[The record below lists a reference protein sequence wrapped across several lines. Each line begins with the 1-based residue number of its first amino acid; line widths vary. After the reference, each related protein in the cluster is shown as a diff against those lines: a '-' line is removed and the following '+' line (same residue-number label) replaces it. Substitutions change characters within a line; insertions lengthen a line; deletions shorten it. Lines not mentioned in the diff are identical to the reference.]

1 MKDCKI
7 INDPVFGFI
16 KIPYGMMLQIIQHPL
31 MQRLSRIKQ
40 LGLSSLVFPGAQ
52 HTRFL
57 HSLGAFHLMGEAI
70 LSLQQKGAFI
80 FDSEAEAVRAAILM
94 HDIGHAPFSHVLEN
108 TLISGIS
115 HEDISLMMMEKINDD
130 LNGQLNLAINIFKG
144 EYPKKFL
151 HQLISSQL
159 DVDRLD
165 YLRRDSFFT
174 GVNEGVIGSAR
185 IIKMLNIVDDQLCVD
200 YKGIYSI
207 ENYLTS
213 RRLMYWQVYLHKTTV
228 SGERV
233 LINTL
238 LRAKYLAKN
247 GKDLFCSPSLKYFI
261 YNDVDRNWFDTHPE
275 ALTFYAQLDDNDIW
289 SALKIWMQ
297 DEDKILSTLA
307 KNIITRNIF
316 RVEVL
321 DKEFDEGYIA
331 NKRSEIADALGVT
344 YEESIYFVSHIKAQK
359 DMYNVNDEHISMLFN
374 DGTLRDVTEVSEL
387 LSSDLMSKKLSKYY
401 LCYQRI

>member
-1 MKDCKI
+1 
-7 INDPVFGFI
+7 
-16 KIPYGMMLQIIQHPL
+16 
-31 MQRLSRIKQ
+31 
-40 LGLSSLVFPGAQ
+40 
-52 HTRFL
+52 
-57 HSLGAFHLMGEAI
+57 
-70 LSLQQKGAFI
+70 
-80 FDSEAEAVRAAILM
+80 
-94 HDIGHAPFSHVLEN
+94 
-108 TLISGIS
+108 
-115 HEDISLMMMEKINDD
+115 
-130 LNGQLNLAINIFKG
+130 
-144 EYPKKFL
+144 
-151 HQLISSQL
+151 
-159 DVDRLD
+159 
-165 YLRRDSFFT
+165 
-174 GVNEGVIGSAR
+174 
-185 IIKMLNIVDDQLCVD
+185 
-200 YKGIYSI
+200 
-207 ENYLTS
+207 
-213 RRLMYWQVYLHKTTV
+213 MYWQVYLHKTTV
-228 SGERV
+228 AGERV

-275 ALTFYAQLDDNDIW
+275 ALTFYAQLDENDIW
-289 SALKIWMQ
+289 NALTIWRQ
-297 DEDKILSTLA
+297 DEDKVLSTLA

-359 DMYNVNDEHISMLFN
+359 DMYNVNYEHISMLFN

>member
-228 SGERV
+228 AGERV

-331 NKRSEIADALGVT
+331 NKRHQIADALGVT